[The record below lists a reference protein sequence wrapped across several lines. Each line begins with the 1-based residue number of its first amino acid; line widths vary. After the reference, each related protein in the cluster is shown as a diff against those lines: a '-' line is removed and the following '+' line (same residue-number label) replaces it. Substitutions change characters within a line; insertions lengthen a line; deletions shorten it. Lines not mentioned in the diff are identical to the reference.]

1 MTFIVYT
8 LGGEEAACRPARA
21 EEQEQ
26 HQDQGGSSKN
36 HPHCQGSARQRV
48 QELAPC
54 SNMEARVRPRRGRI
68 MQPFSSH
75 RTKWPV
81 AVEAWKGCGMRDA
94 SALRTCQYSM
104 QMTQKKMPV
113 LWPQASRS
121 TKGGARPRGPR
132 GGQTCLPP
140 EPAWNRKLQQRR
152 QENSSS
158 LSLSLPP
165 FCVLG
170 ACEERNEA
178 MKNSDGVFVNLR
190 CLG

>member
-1 MTFIVYT
+1 LTFIVYT
-8 LGGEEAACRPARA
+8 LGGEEAACWPARA

-36 HPHCQGSARQRV
+36 HPHCQGSARAWPPRQRV

-75 RTKWPV
+75 GTKLPV
-81 AVEAWKGCGMRDA
+81 AVEAWKGCGVRDA
-94 SALRTCQYSM
+94 SALRSCQYSM

-121 TKGGARPRGPR
+121 TKGWGEAARWV
-132 GGQTCLPP
+132 GGTNM
-140 EPAWNRKLQQRR
+140 PAT
-152 QENSSS
+152 
-158 LSLSLPP
+158 
-165 FCVLG
+165 
-170 ACEERNEA
+170 
-178 MKNSDGVFVNLR
+178 
-190 CLG
+190 

>member
-1 MTFIVYT
+1 LTLTFIVYT
-8 LGGEEAACRPARA
+8 LGGEEAACRPAGA

-36 HPHCQGSARQRV
+36 HPHCQGSARAWPPRQRV

-75 RTKWPV
+75 RTKLPV
-81 AVEAWKGCGMRDA
+81 AVEAWKGCRMRDA
-94 SALRTCQYSM
+94 SALRSCQYSM

-121 TKGGARPRGPR
+121 TKGGGEAARAE
-132 GGQTCLPP
+132 GGTNM
-140 EPAWNRKLQQRR
+140 PAT
-152 QENSSS
+152 
-158 LSLSLPP
+158 
-165 FCVLG
+165 
-170 ACEERNEA
+170 
-178 MKNSDGVFVNLR
+178 
-190 CLG
+190 